1 MAKGKKSHPP
11 VFLDMTPMVDIA
23 FLLLI
28 FFMATTQFKEPES
41 IPILLPDSHSV
52 IELPQS
58 DVLIIT
64 VGKKP
69 ENQIFWRLE
78 PQPEV
83 AIRVPEMKKAVIEAR
98 VRNPKLRIA
107 IKGDREAE
115 FGIISDIMDIMQ
127 ETNNTR
133 FNLITNFEDDPKSA
147 PDGEARGPVG
157 DNEFAR
163 R

>member
-1 MAKGKKSHPP
+1 
-11 VFLDMTPMVDIA
+11 MVDIA

-28 FFMATTQFKEPES
+28 FFMATTQFKAPES
-41 IPILLPDSHSV
+41 IPIMLPESHSV

-58 DVLIIT
+58 DVVIIT
-64 VGKKP
+64 VGPKP
-69 ENQIFWRLE
+69 QNQVFWRLE

-83 AIRVPEMKKAVIEAR
+83 GIQLPEMKKAVIAAR

-107 IKGDREAE
+107 IKGDRDAE
-115 FGIISDIMDIMQ
+115 FGVISDIMDIMQ

-133 FNLITNFEDDPKSA
+133 FNLITNFEDDPKPPGTGA
-147 PDGEARGPVG
+147 GEARRSVDG
-157 DNEFAR
+157 NELAR

>member
-1 MAKGKKSHPP
+1 MAKKHQP

-28 FFMATTQFKEPES
+28 FFMATTQFKAPES
-41 IPILLPDSHSV
+41 IPIFLPESHSV
-52 IELPQS
+52 IKLPES
-58 DVLIIT
+58 DVLILT
-64 VGKKP
+64 VGPKP
-69 ENQIFWRLE
+69 QNLLFWRLD

-83 AIRVPEMKKAVIEAR
+83 TINKDELKKAVIEAR

-107 IKGDREAE
+107 IKGDKDAE
-115 FGIISDIMDIMQ
+115 FGMISDIMDVLQ

-133 FNLITNFEDDPKSA
+133 FNLITNFEDDAKKASGEGAFNNKSTPKDS
-147 PDGEARGPVG
+147 EM
-157 DNEFAR
+157 AR

>member
-1 MAKGKKSHPP
+1 MAQGKKTHKP

-28 FFMATTQFKEPES
+28 FFMATTVFKEPES
-41 IPILLPDSHSV
+41 IPILLPESHSV

-64 VGKKP
+64 VGPKP
-69 ENQIFWRLE
+69 ENRIYWRLE

-83 AIRVPEMKKAVIEAR
+83 RIQLPEMKKAIIEAR
-98 VRNPKLRIA
+98 IRNPKLRIA
-107 IKGDREAE
+107 IKGDKEGE
-115 FGIISDIMDIMQ
+115 FGIVSDIMDVMQ

-133 FNLITNFEDDPKSA
+133 FNLITNFEDDPQPA
-147 PDGEARGPVG
+147 GEESSRLN
-157 DNEFAR
+157 DNDEFAR